1 MQLYGSYTS
10 PYVRHCRIALIES
23 GLDFEFVETDATA
36 SARLSPAQRVPFM
49 IDGELQLSDS
59 LAILAH
65 IRGLSGRP
73 LYPSASV
80 LNRLCLATTVLDTA
94 INLFFMARDGVD
106 AGVVPY
112 LQRQQARIT
121 TALAELEQ
129 QPWTLEA
136 PFDDA
141 TLRLGVMIGWAQ
153 FRQRIDFSP
162 YPRLQ
167 AVHQALLAYPPFADT
182 QPRA

>member
-23 GLDFEFVETDATA
+23 GLDFEFVETDPAA

-106 AGVVPY
+106 ASVVPY
-112 LQRQQARIT
+112 LQRQ
-121 TALAELEQ
+121 
-129 QPWTLEA
+129 
-136 PFDDA
+136 
-141 TLRLGVMIGWAQ
+141 
-153 FRQRIDFSP
+153 
-162 YPRLQ
+162 
-167 AVHQALLAYPPFADT
+167 
-182 QPRA
+182 